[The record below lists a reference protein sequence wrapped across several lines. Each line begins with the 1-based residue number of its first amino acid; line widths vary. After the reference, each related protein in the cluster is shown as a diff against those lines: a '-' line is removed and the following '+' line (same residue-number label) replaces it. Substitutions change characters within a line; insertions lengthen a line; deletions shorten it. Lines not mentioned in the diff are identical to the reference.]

1 MKKLLTFS
9 FIGGDLR
16 QLYVVLALAESGF
29 NIRVYGFPKDSKKWN
44 DNIYVADSVKDCTSG
59 ADVIVLPLPYS
70 QDAGMPFDKKRINA
84 PLFEKEIYIKE
95 VIKYTNKKAVV
106 FAGKI
111 DDEFNENCK
120 KHRLEIID
128 YSEREELAIM
138 NAVPTVEG
146 ALEIAMANTEF
157 TLHNSRCL
165 VIGYGRI
172 GKILSADLKGLGA
185 RVTATARKYSD
196 LALIVANN
204 LDGKNTCELDKIV
217 GDYDVIFN
225 TVPQKVLD
233 FNILSRTRKDVL
245 IVDLASKPGGVDFDV
260 AKELGRQVIWALSLP
275 GKVAPLTAGHIIKD
289 TLMNILEELE
299 V

>member
-70 QDAGMPFDKKRINA
+70 QDTSMPFDKKRINA